1 MRKGSCAY
9 VAALLEIKP
18 VQVVEVCDVVLE
30 VLQDV
35 ADMMPQEL
43 PKKLHLR
50 RPIDYHIELALG
62 FKPCSQ
68 VPCQMPPS
76 KLVELRNKLTE
87 LLDAGL
93 VKPLTA
99 RYGALVLL

>member
-35 ADMMPQEL
+35 ADRCH
-43 PKKLHLR
+43 KS
-50 RPIDYHIELALG
+50 
-62 FKPCSQ
+62 F
-68 VPCQMPPS
+68 
-76 KLVELRNKLTE
+76 LRNFILEGLLTIT
-87 LLDAGL
+87 LN
-93 VKPLTA
+93 
-99 RYGALVLL
+99 